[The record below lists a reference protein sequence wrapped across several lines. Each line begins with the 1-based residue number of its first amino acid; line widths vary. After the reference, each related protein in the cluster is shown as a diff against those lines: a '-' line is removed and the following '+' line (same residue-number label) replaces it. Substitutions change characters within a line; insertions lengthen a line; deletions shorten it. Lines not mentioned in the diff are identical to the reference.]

1 MTLCFDDARLAANGR
16 WPDILRGLGVAA
28 ECLRDKHGP
37 CPSCGGKDR
46 FRFDDKEGRG
56 TYVCNNCGSGDGF
69 GLLELVHGWKPKE
82 CLEQVGAYLGLD
94 SGAPAPRID
103 LANVAL
109 RATAAQAVAEAEK
122 LGKASAAAERARGL
136 WDKASPPPFK
146 HDYLQ
151 AKGIDPV
158 GVRLLAGTDGPTL
171 LVPLFDAEG
180 RLWSVQRI
188 FKGKDEAGADIWHK
202 RHLKGGMKAGCFLM
216 LGQPA
221 GRVLVC
227 EGYATG
233 ASLHQCTG
241 YAVAVAFDAAGLLR
255 VSAILKAKYPDCEVV
270 IAADNDAFKAGNP
283 GLTAAK
289 KAAKKN
295 GLRVVF
301 PVFADHQGWLKDW
314 NDMHQ
319 HHGVPTV
326 AQEVE
331 RQLAGVNVA
340 GTSERATSEGAGSER
355 GGPFSLNANGVFYH
369 SPDSSDPVYVCA
381 PLHIE
386 MQTRDENGASWGLLL
401 RFSDRDG
408 REKLQNIPRE
418 LLAADGGAE
427 VVKLLLSLGLILGPG
442 RNAKG
447 RLVEYLQQANP
458 PERAMLVHR
467 LGWHGQSFMLP
478 NMTVGAADERL
489 VFLAGAKTLNT
500 AAVAG
505 SLTEWQREVARY
517 CVGNHRLVLSVSVA
531 FAATML
537 DLTGAQSGGFHV
549 YGSSRCGKSTTLK
562 VGASVYGGPDFIK
575 QWRATDNALESIA
588 SAYSDCMLP
597 LDEIS
602 QCDPRIIGDVVYMLG
617 NGRGKHRSN
626 DTGMIGKPAAA
637 WRLLFMSN
645 GEAPLD
651 RHMLEAGKKPKAGM
665 EMRMLGIPADAGAGF
680 GIFNTL
686 HDKASGEALAKHL
699 DAACSR
705 SHGAAIVAFLERL
718 VMERDTTAAFIP
730 VNSNSFARDNLP
742 ADASGQARDAASRFA
757 LAGLAGE
764 LATTWGVTGW
774 PEGTA
779 MDAART
785 CFQAWLDA
793 RPAGTGNQEE
803 SAMLS
808 AVRLHFERY
817 GESRYSDLSRIEDN
831 HAPRTQDRMGYREIA
846 HQHCGQVFYVM
857 RESFRQEVCRGHDAD
872 KVAKLLRDLGVLVP
886 EAANSLTRKKDIPGE
901 GKQRFYWIK
910 AGALMDVELQGMA
923 A

>member
-1 MTLCFDDARLAANGR
+1 MTLRFDDARRAAHGR

-37 CPSCGGKDR
+37 CPYCGGKDR

-103 LANVAL
+103 LANVEL
-109 RATAAQAVAEAEK
+109 RATAARAVAEAEK
-122 LGKASAAAERARGL
+122 LGKASAAAGRARGL
-136 WDKASPPPFK
+136 WDKASPPPFQ
-146 HDYLQ
+146 HEYLQ

-180 RLWSVQRI
+180 SLWSVQRI
-188 FKGKDEAGADIWHK
+188 FKGKDEAGADTWHK
-202 RHLKGGMKAGCFLM
+202 RHLKDGMKAGCFLM

-241 YAVAVAFDAAGLLR
+241 YAVAVAFDAAGLMR

-301 PVFADHQGWLKDW
+301 PVFADHQGRLKDW

-319 HHGVPTV
+319 HHGAPTV

-331 RQLAGVNVA
+331 RQLAGADVA
-340 GTSERATSEGAGSER
+340 GTSERATSEGAGSVR
-355 GGPFSLNANGVFYH
+355 SSPFYLTANGVYH
-369 SPDSSDPVYVCA
+369 SQDGSDPVYVCA

-427 VVKLLLSLGLILGPG
+427 VVKLLLSLGLILAAH
-442 RNAKG
+442 RDAKKH
-447 RLVEYLQQANP
+447 LIEYLHRANP
-458 PERAMLVHR
+458 PERAMLVSR
-467 LGWHGQSFMLP
+467 LGWHGGSFMLP
-478 NMTVGAADERL
+478 DMTVGAPSEPL
-489 VFLAGAKTLNT
+489 VFLAGGKAMNT
-500 AAVAG
+500 AEVAG
-505 SLTEWQREVARY
+505 TLAEWQREVARY
-517 CVGNHRLVLSVSVA
+517 CVGNHRLAMSVSVS

-537 DLTGAQSGGFHV
+537 DLTGAQSGGFHF
-549 YGSSRCGKSTTLK
+549 YGNARTGKSTTLK
-562 VGASVYGGPDFIK
+562 VGASVYGGEDFVK
-575 QWRATDNALESIA
+575 QWRTTDNMLENIA

-617 NGRGKHRSN
+617 NGKGKHRAN
-626 DTGMIGKPAAA
+626 DKGMAGKPAAT

-665 EMRMLGIPADAGAGF
+665 EARMLGVPADAGLGLGVF
-680 GIFNTL
+680 DTL
-686 HDKASGEALAKHL
+686 HDMSSGESLAKHL
-699 DAACSR
+699 EAAAKKYY
-705 SHGAAIVAFLERL
+705 GAAIVAFLERL
-718 VMERDTTAAFIP
+718 VQERETLAAYVP
-730 VNSNSFARDNLP
+730 VNNTSFVRDNVP
-742 ADASGQARDAASRFA
+742 DGASGQIRDAAGRFA
-757 LAGLAGE
+757 LVGLAGE
-764 LATTWGVTGW
+764 LATSWGVTGW
-774 PEGTA
+774 PVGTA
-779 MDAART
+779 MDAARE
-785 CFQAWLDA
+785 CFRAWIEA

-803 SAMLS
+803 ASMLA
-808 AVRLHFERY
+808 AVQLHIERY

-831 HAPRTQDRMGYREIA
+831 HAPRTQDRMGFREIA
-846 HQHCGQVFYVM
+846 PQHGGQVYYVH
-857 RESFRQEVCRGHDAD
+857 RESFRQEVCRGYDANR
-872 KVAKLLRDLGVLVP
+872 VAKLLRDLEVLVP
-886 EAANSLTRKKDIPGE
+886 ESDSSLTRKKDIPGE

-910 AGALMDVELQGMA
+910 ASALMNAEMQELA

>member
-1 MTLCFDDARLAANGR
+1 MTLRFDDARRSAQGR
-16 WPDILRGLGVAA
+16 WPDILRGLGVPA

-37 CPSCGGKDR
+37 CPHCSGKDR

-69 GLLELVHGWKPKE
+69 ALLELVHGWSAKQ
-82 CLEQVGAYLGLD
+82 CLEQVGSYLGLD
-94 SGAPAPRID
+94 SKAPAPRID
-103 LANVAL
+103 LATVEL
-109 RATAAQAVAEAEK
+109 RNAQARALADTEK
-122 LGKASAAAERARGL
+122 ANRSLEAAERAKAL
-136 WDKASPPPFK
+136 WDKASPPPFQ
-146 HDYLQ
+146 HGYLQ

-158 GVRLLAGTDGPTL
+158 GVRLLAGNDGPTL

-188 FKGKDEAGADIWHK
+188 YLGKDDVGADTWHK

-216 LGQPA
+216 LGQPS

-233 ASLHQCTG
+233 ASLYQCTG
-241 YAVAVAFDAAGLLR
+241 HAVAVAFDAAGLLR
-255 VSAILKAKYPDCEVV
+255 VSAILKAKYPGCQVV
-270 IAADNDAFKAGNP
+270 IAADNDAFKDGNP
-283 GLTAAK
+283 GLTAAR

-295 GLRVVF
+295 GVPVVYPVF
-301 PVFADHQGWLKDW
+301 PDHQGRLKDW

-319 HHGVPTV
+319 HHGAPTV

-331 RQLAGVNVA
+331 RQLAGAVVA
-340 GTSERATSEGAGSER
+340 GEAERAASGATG
-355 GGPFSLNANGVFYH
+355 GDKAGPFSLTANGVFYH
-369 SPDSSDPVYVCA
+369 SPDGSDPVYVCA

-427 VVKLLLSLGLILGPG
+427 VVKLLLSLGLILGSG

-467 LGWHGQSFMLP
+467 LGWHGESFMLP
-478 NMTVGAADERL
+478 DVTVGQSSERL
-489 VFLAGAKTLNT
+489 VFLGGGKAQNT
-500 AAVAG
+500 ATVAG
-505 SLTEWQREVARY
+505 TLAEWQQQVARY
-517 CVGNHRLVLSVSVA
+517 CVGNHRLALSVSVA

-537 DLTGAQSGGFHV
+537 DLTGAQSGGFHI
-549 YGSSRCGKSTTLK
+549 YGSSRSGKSTTLK

-588 SAYSDCMLP
+588 SAYSDCLLP

-626 DTGMIGKPAAA
+626 DTGMIGRPAAV

-645 GEAPLD
+645 GEPSLD

-665 EMRMLGIPADAGAGF
+665 EMRMLSIPADAGAGH

-699 DAACSR
+699 DAAAGKY
-705 SHGAAIVAFLERL
+705 HGAAIVAFLERL
-718 VMERDTTAAFIP
+718 VLERSSIAAYIP
-730 VNSNSFARDNLP
+730 SNSNAFARDNLP
-742 ADASGQARDAASRFA
+742 ESASGQARDAANRFA
-757 LAGLAGE
+757 LVGLAGE
-764 LATTWGVTGW
+764 LATSWGVTGW

-779 MDAART
+779 MQAASE
-785 CFQAWLDA
+785 CFRAWLDA

-803 SAMLS
+803 NAMLS
-808 AVRLHFERY
+808 SVRLHFERY

-831 HAPRTQDRMGYREIA
+831 HAPRTQDRAGYREIA
-846 HQHCGQVFYVM
+846 HQYGGQVFYVM
-857 RESFRQEVCRGHDAD
+857 RESFRQEVCRGHDPD

-886 EAANSLTRKKDIPGE
+886 EGANSLTRKKDIPGE

-910 AGALMDVELQGMA
+910 AGALMDVELQGLVA
-923 A
+923 